1 MIRMVPDNNKNNE
14 TAVLKRHFAPRAFAP
29 LRETILY

>member
-1 MIRMVPDNNKNNE
+1 MDIKNQPIKKT
-14 TAVLKRHFAPRAFAP
+14 TALKRHFAPRAFAP